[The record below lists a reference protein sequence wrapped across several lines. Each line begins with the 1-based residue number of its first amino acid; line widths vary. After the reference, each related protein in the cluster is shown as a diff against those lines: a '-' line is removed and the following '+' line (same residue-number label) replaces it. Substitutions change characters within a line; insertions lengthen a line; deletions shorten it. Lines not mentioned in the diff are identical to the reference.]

1 MGWKSQST
9 TLEASGVSN
18 FVTICFL
25 PFIIFSVV
33 RVNTDFETGED
44 EQNSLTAT
52 FVILR
57 VFFVVDKMVFWVC

>member
-1 MGWKSQST
+1 
-9 TLEASGVSN
+9 
-18 FVTICFL
+18 
-25 PFIIFSVV
+25 VV
-33 RVNTDFETGED
+33 RVNTDFKTGED